1 MIDDAHRRTSKDPGG
16 NRGTTLHPA
25 RPAHTPIHRS
35 SGEPLGPRPTLEPQ
49 PAAACFASGLLL
61 VLLTVAFRSVVA
73 AGTAIVLNLLSV
85 GAAYGLLV
93 LVFQQGVGAGVF
105 GLLTMDSVEA
115 S

>member
-1 MIDDAHRRTSKDPGG
+1 M
-16 NRGTTLHPA
+16 
-25 RPAHTPIHRS
+25 
-35 SGEPLGPRPTLEPQ
+35 
-49 PAAACFASGLLL
+49 
-61 VLLTVAFRSVVA
+61 VA